1 MSEVYELQKRI
12 DELILQVST
21 IKEIPIQPAIA
32 NVTNIITSTPDI
44 VYGSSTLNAINETI
58 TTVNSIVVQLNL
70 VLAAL
75 RGTLII
81 GK

>member
-12 DELILQVST
+12 DELILQGST

-32 NVTNIITSTPDI
+32 NVTNSITSTPDI

-81 GK
+81 GE

>member
-12 DELILQVST
+12 DEIILQVST

-32 NVTNIITSTPDI
+32 NVTNTITSTPDI

-81 GK
+81 GE

>member
-12 DELILQVST
+12 DGLILQVST

-32 NVTNIITSTPDI
+32 NVTNTITSTPDI

-81 GK
+81 GE

>member
-12 DELILQVST
+12 DGLILQVST

-32 NVTNIITSTPDI
+32 NVTNSITSTPDI

-81 GK
+81 GE

>member
-1 MSEVYELQKRI
+1 MSEIYELQKRV
-12 DELILQVST
+12 DELILQTSN
-21 IKEIPIQPAIA
+21 IKEIPTQAAIA
-32 NVTNIITSTPDI
+32 NVTNTITSTPDM
-44 VYGSSTLNAINETI
+44 VYGLATLNAINETI

-75 RGTLII
+75 RVTLII

>member
-12 DELILQVST
+12 DDLVMQLSA
-21 IKEIPIQPAIA
+21 IKEIPTQAAIA
-32 NVTNIITSTPDI
+32 NVTNTITSTPDI
-44 VYGSSTLNAINETI
+44 VYGVATLNAINETI
-58 TTVNSIVVQLNL
+58 ATVNSIVIQLNL

-75 RGTLII
+75 RVTLIV

>member
-12 DELILQVST
+12 DGLILQGST
-21 IKEIPIQPAIA
+21 IKEIPIQPTIA
-32 NVTNIITSTPDI
+32 NVTNSITSTPDI

>member
-32 NVTNIITSTPDI
+32 NVTNSITSTPDI

-81 GK
+81 GE

>member
-12 DELILQVST
+12 DDLVMQLSA
-21 IKEIPIQPAIA
+21 IKEIPTQAAIA
-32 NVTNIITSTPDI
+32 NVTNTITSTPDI
-44 VYGSSTLNAINETI
+44 VYGVATLNAINETI
-58 TTVNSIVVQLNL
+58 STVNSIVIQLNL

-75 RGTLII
+75 RVTLIV